1 MEHQPRLTLTDG
13 PSRQYYCGDPVCTT
27 VEYITTF
34 PSSTVKP
41 LTSRLHFQTGLFP
54 MFHWWFWI
62 DLTIGIYS
70 WISGLRVDQLLWL
83 ESFSWDQQLSPCEV
97 LIGINAFLMWTVISN
112 SSNHIL
118 SHVEKHI
125 LLSFLILIHMVAW
138 VLYKLCTFNGSRRRT
153 DMSSTQ
159 PC

>member
-41 LTSRLHFQTGLFP
+41 LTSHLHFQTGLFP
-54 MFHWWFWI
+54 MFHWWYWI

-70 WISGLRVDQLLWL
+70 WISVIAVRIIQLRLAAQLMW
-83 ESFSWDQQLSPCEV
+83 SV
-97 LIGINAFLMWTVISN
+97 IYKGINAFLMWTVSSN

-125 LLSFLILIHMVAW
+125 LLSFLILIHMVVW